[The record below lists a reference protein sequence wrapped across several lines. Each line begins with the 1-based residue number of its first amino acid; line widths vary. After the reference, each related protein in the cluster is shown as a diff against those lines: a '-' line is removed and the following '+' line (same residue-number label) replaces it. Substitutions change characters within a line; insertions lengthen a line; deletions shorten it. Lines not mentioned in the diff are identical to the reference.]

1 MNLKFPLLNS
11 DKLYKLAQQ
20 EFVYGVN
27 QIENKEA
34 RQLREVGYSE
44 VIFGQRN
51 ELKQVMDDLEI
62 LNNEFSDHMESI
74 FYNNAQKL
82 AEEIKNN

>member
-11 DKLYKLAQQ
+11 DKLNKLAQQ

-51 ELKQVMDDLEI
+51 ELKQVMNDLEI
-62 LNNEFSDHMESI
+62 LNNEFSDDMESI